1 MNKIIIS
8 VLFFTLVSCST
19 SPTEIKREEPKNLT
33 EDADSIVELKIEDL
47 NKPTEQINQYNEDT
61 LTDEEL
67 LKKWTWGDKISKP
80 TKSSI
85 ANTNFNNNLLLKEW
99 SIPGDEKP
107 ILQITQKYFDVYDQ
121 QFIYT
126 VNYDSIRIFTNADH
140 PGGGVDRGI
149 ITLINEDSLTIE
161 WSTDDK
167 NTYISNN
174 KTNTK

>member
-8 VLFFTLVSCST
+8 VLFLTLVSCST
-19 SPTEIKREEPKNLT
+19 FPTKIKREEPKNLT
-33 EDADSIVELKIEDL
+33 EVADSIVELEIEDI
-47 NKPTEQINQYNEDT
+47 NKPIEQINQNNEET
-61 LTDEEL
+61 LSDEEL

-85 ANTNFNNNLLLKEW
+85 TNTNFNNNLLLKEW
-99 SIPGDEKP
+99 SYPGDEKP
-107 ILQITQKYFDVYDQ
+107 ILQISQKYFDVYYQ

-126 VNYDSIRIFTNADH
+126 VNYDTIRIFTNADH
-140 PGGGVDRGI
+140 PGGGVNRGI
-149 ITLINEDSLTIE
+149 ITFINDDSLTIE

-167 NTYISNN
+167 NTYISNK